1 MGMWM
6 DDSRPTLCQ
15 VPTPLDDESC
25 SSWLARLSC
34 LHGASVAQIL
44 GAVGLGAVGDLDVRV
59 GRHYA
64 SRIAYGTNVSPHALR
79 EFVSRFD
86 AFRRERW
93 LRRLLLRSETGTAHS
108 SYCARCIAGDDI
120 PYLRFEW
127 RMRYWVIC
135 PSHSCPMLNRCWA
148 CMTTY
153 PLTTVAPWRSET
165 PFLSCSICGAD
176 LREAPPNELP
186 LESTQAVLDLQRAV
200 TAAIIRGS
208 FSVGQMPERLPLAL
222 LPSLLAAGAIGDPWR
237 LKEMGRV
244 DPRLFDD
251 IRWNIQHMLD
261 RRTTSTGF
269 DVAAS
274 RGNTRGRRVWKGDIG
289 KICEIAL
296 KQRFLWP
303 LALLNNDASQER
315 HFSEFSVSSYRAGY
329 ADLEAWDDV

>member
-1 MGMWM
+1 
-6 DDSRPTLCQ
+6 
-15 VPTPLDDESC
+15 
-25 SSWLARLSC
+25 
-34 LHGASVAQIL
+34 
-44 GAVGLGAVGDLDVRV
+44 
-59 GRHYA
+59 
-64 SRIAYGTNVSPHALR
+64 
-79 EFVSRFD
+79 
-86 AFRRERW
+86 
-93 LRRLLLRSETGTAHS
+93 
-108 SYCARCIAGDDI
+108 
-120 PYLRFEW
+120 
-127 RMRYWVIC
+127 
-135 PSHSCPMLNRCWA
+135 
-148 CMTTY
+148 
-153 PLTTVAPWRSET
+153 
-165 PFLSCSICGAD
+165 
-176 LREAPPNELP
+176 
-186 LESTQAVLDLQRAV
+186 
-200 TAAIIRGS
+200 
-208 FSVGQMPERLPLAL
+208 MPERLPLAL